1 MKQRGWGIWRCSG
14 ILGAFV
20 YLLLLWPTIA
30 LAKTQANIIPS
41 GGINGHHIKVI
52 YRGLRLTDDYMKK
65 TFDLEFHRPFEIHA
79 TTRQAQTEEDIR
91 SGRIAGQA
99 NEGRVL
105 VYVAEDS
112 GDGNVL
118 YTTAHEM
125 IHQYQVVAVG
135 SMDVLGRNM
144 WFIEGMADVLAA
156 RIIAPLAPGFDKT
169 FRKGARKAAKEGLN
183 LAAVTSADGWQ
194 HSFHSKEDPY
204 RRADAAVLYLTDHYP
219 LMKLFAY
226 LQELREVSAEEALR
240 RVYGLSIA
248 ELEKAAA
255 RG

>member
-1 MKQRGWGIWRCSG
+1 MEQRERKNRPGAGL
-14 ILGAFV
+14 LGALLC
-20 YLLLLWPTIA
+20 LLLLWPAAA
-30 LAKTQANIIPS
+30 LAKTQVHIIPG

-52 YRGLRLTDDYMKK
+52 YRGIRLTDDYMKK
-65 TFDLEFHRPFEIHA
+65 TFDMEFYRPIEIHA

-91 SGRIAGQA
+91 SGRVAGQA
-99 NEGRVL
+99 NEERVL

-118 YTTAHEM
+118 FTTVHEM
-125 IHQYQVVAVG
+125 IHQYQMVAAG
-135 SMDVLGRNM
+135 SMDALGRNM

-156 RIIAPLAPGFDKT
+156 RVIAPLAPGYDKT
-169 FRKGARKAAKEGLN
+169 FRKNARKAAKEGLR
-183 LAAVTSADGWQ
+183 LAAVTAAEGWQ
-194 HSFHSKEDPY
+194 RSFHSQEEPY

-240 RVYGLSIA
+240 RVYGLTLD
-248 ELEKAAA
+248 ELEKAAS